1 MSVCAAFMVPHPP
14 MIIPAIGRGS
24 EGKIKETIDAYDRV
38 GRAVSSI
45 SPETIVILSP
55 HATMYADYFHISPG
69 MSAKGSFRPFGAPQV
84 KFQENYDTDL
94 IAEICRLANERDF
107 PAGTLGERESSLDHG
122 TMVPLWFIRKYY
134 KGGNIVRIGLSG
146 LPLTDHYRLG
156 MMLKEAVENT
166 GRKTVIIASGD
177 LSHKLQEYGPYGFS
191 KEGPDYDR
199 RIMDVM
205 GRAAFR
211 ELFDFDEAFCEK
223 AAECGHRSF
232 VIMAGVF
239 DRTRVSA
246 KVLSH
251 QDVTGVGYGI
261 CTFYPDDTDDGRN
274 ILVQYEEELYLQLEE
289 KRRNQDAYVRL
300 AREAIEAWVQKRQ
313 EIQPSVDIPEE
324 MLHTRAGAFVS
335 IHKNG
340 ALRGCIGTTAPTRKN
355 LAQEIIENA
364 ESAATRD
371 PRFSPITEDEL
382 PWLDISVDVLGTP
395 EEIGSPDELDVKR
408 YGVIVSSGRKRG
420 LLLPDLSGVDTVE
433 QQISIAMKKGGIRK
447 NEPVRLQRFE
457 VVRHY

>member
-1 MSVCAAFMVPHPP
+1 
-14 MIIPAIGRGS
+14 
-24 EGKIKETIDAYDRV
+24 
-38 GRAVSSI
+38 
-45 SPETIVILSP
+45 
-55 HATMYADYFHISPG
+55 
-69 MSAKGSFRPFGAPQV
+69 
-84 KFQENYDTDL
+84 
-94 IAEICRLANERDF
+94 
-107 PAGTLGERESSLDHG
+107 
-122 TMVPLWFIRKYY
+122 
-134 KGGNIVRIGLSG
+134 
-146 LPLTDHYRLG
+146 
-156 MMLKEAVENT
+156 
-166 GRKTVIIASGD
+166 
-177 LSHKLQEYGPYGFS
+177 
-191 KEGPDYDR
+191 
-199 RIMDVM
+199 
-205 GRAAFR
+205 
-211 ELFDFDEAFCEK
+211 
-223 AAECGHRSF
+223 
-232 VIMAGVF
+232 
-239 DRTRVSA
+239 
-246 KVLSH
+246 
-251 QDVTGVGYGI
+251 VTGVGYGI